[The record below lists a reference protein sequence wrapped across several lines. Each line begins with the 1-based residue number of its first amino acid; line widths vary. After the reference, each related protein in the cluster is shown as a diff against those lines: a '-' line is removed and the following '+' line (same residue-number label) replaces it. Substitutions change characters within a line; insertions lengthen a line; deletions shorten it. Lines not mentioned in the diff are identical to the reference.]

1 MNVGEAKEFLDSAA
15 QASEMNDGQLSL
27 KDLMDSIT
35 ALSTESGLNSQS
47 RKLDIIFDLYRRS
60 ASSTEIKFI
69 LRCLHPSGLRIGLS
83 NQSMEKSLLQYLQES
98 GNQSLVQ
105 DFEKNIFG
113 YRISS
118 DSGSSLLM
126 NVPLK
131 PMVGRPVKNAKEA
144 VSTLQKKK
152 KGEEEKKSDLIVEV
166 KYDGERTQIHFE
178 NGKVNL
184 FSRNFDSQN
193 KRFWLLKQRL
203 ELFFESKV
211 LDFQM
216 NKTKID
222 DFILDGEIVYVDS
235 QGNFMEFQEIERKFE
250 ANQKV
255 DESLK

>member
-1 MNVGEAKEFLDSAA
+1 MCTHIIKAL
-15 QASEMNDGQLSL
+15 Q
-27 KDLMDSIT
+27 KDH
-35 ALSTESGLNSQS
+35 GLNS
-47 RKLDIIFDLYRRS
+47 
-60 ASSTEIKFI
+60 
-69 LRCLHPSGLRIGLS
+69 
-83 NQSMEKSLLQYLQES
+83 
-98 GNQSLVQ
+98 
-105 DFEKNIFG
+105 KNKE
-113 YRISS
+113 
-118 DSGSSLLM
+118 GS
-126 NVPLK
+126 K
-131 PMVGRPVKNAKEA
+131 
-144 VSTLQKKK
+144 
-152 KGEEEKKSDLIVEV
+152 EEKKSDLIVEV